1 MLVCGVKWYT
11 LIFKWEKVVKRKN
24 KMLIGEYT
32 HTLDEKKRLSLPVRF
47 RTELGKRLVV
57 TRGLEGC
64 LFVYSQ
70 KEWASIAKRLG
81 ELGMGQASMRGF
93 TRFMLA
99 GASEVDVDAS
109 GRMLIPDFLR
119 DFAGLKSKVVFAGLQ
134 SRVEIW
140 NEKAWDSYT
149 TRIEKEADM
158 LAERLGEIGAV

>member
-1 MLVCGVKWYT
+1 
-11 LIFKWEKVVKRKN
+11 
-24 KMLIGEYT
+24 
-32 HTLDEKKRLSLPVRF
+32 
-47 RTELGKRLVV
+47 
-57 TRGLEGC
+57 
-64 LFVYSQ
+64 
-70 KEWASIAKRLG
+70 
-81 ELGMGQASMRGF
+81 MGQANMRGF

>member
-1 MLVCGVKWYT
+1 
-11 LIFKWEKVVKRKN
+11 
-24 KMLIGEYT
+24 MLIGEYT

-47 RTELGKRLVV
+47 RSELGKKLVV

-81 ELGMGQASMRGF
+81 ELGMGQANMRGF

-109 GRMLIPDFLR
+109 GRMLIPDFLC

>member
-1 MLVCGVKWYT
+1 
-11 LIFKWEKVVKRKN
+11 
-24 KMLIGEYT
+24 MLIGEYT

-47 RTELGKRLVV
+47 RSELGKKLVV

-64 LFVYSQ
+64 LFLYSQ

-81 ELGMGQASMRGF
+81 ELGMGQANMRGF

-99 GASEVDVDAS
+99 GASEVEVDAA

-119 DFAGLKSKVVFAGLQ
+119 DFAGLKTKVVFAGLQ

>member
-1 MLVCGVKWYT
+1 
-11 LIFKWEKVVKRKN
+11 
-24 KMLIGEYT
+24 MLIGEYT

-47 RTELGKRLVV
+47 RSELGKKLVV

-70 KEWASIAKRLG
+70 KEWNAISKRLG

-99 GASEVDVDAS
+99 GAAEVEVDAS
-109 GRMLIPDFLR
+109 GRILIPDFLKN
-119 DFAGLKSKVVFAGLQ
+119 FAGLKNKVIFAGVQ
-134 SRVEIW
+134 TRVEVW
-140 NEKAWDSYT
+140 NDKAWDAYT
-149 TRIEKEADM
+149 RRIEKEADM

>member
-1 MLVCGVKWYT
+1 
-11 LIFKWEKVVKRKN
+11 
-24 KMLIGEYT
+24 MLIGEYT

-47 RTELGKRLVV
+47 RSELGKKLVV

-81 ELGMGQASMRGF
+81 ELGMGQANMRGF

-99 GASEVDVDAS
+99 GASEVDVDTA

-119 DFAGLKSKVVFAGLQ
+119 DFAGLKTKVVFAGLQ